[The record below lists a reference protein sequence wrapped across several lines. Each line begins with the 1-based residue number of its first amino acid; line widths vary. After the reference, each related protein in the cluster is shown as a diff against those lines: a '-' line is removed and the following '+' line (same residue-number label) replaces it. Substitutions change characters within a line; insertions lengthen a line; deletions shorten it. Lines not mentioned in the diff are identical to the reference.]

1 MIDLCE
7 YNETVPHSEFKAKVD
22 SLFMMLYISIMTDNL
37 KRISHLVDETLL
49 NKYQDFL
56 DELNSRNER
65 QMYDL
70 LNVESTEVQHT
81 SIKNNKTVLDIKL
94 VVNYMDYVVDKTTK
108 EIIRGNNTSRIEKTI
123 ILTLEE
129 NYHELNSYDYISNI
143 ENFDWKLI
151 DLKEI

>member
-1 MIDLCE
+1 
-7 YNETVPHSEFKAKVD
+7 
-22 SLFMMLYISIMTDNL
+22 
-37 KRISHLVDETLL
+37 
-49 NKYQDFL
+49 
-56 DELNSRNER
+56 
-65 QMYDL
+65 
-70 LNVESTEVQHT
+70 
-81 SIKNNKTVLDIKL
+81 
-94 VVNYMDYVVDKTTK
+94 MDYVVDKTTK